1 MSRFV
6 PRRPLAGFAVLAVSF
21 ALACGDSDDGK
32 TNGDTSTT
40 GSTTWST
47 SDGGA
52 GDGGGGG
59 GGGGGTGACES
70 TNSALSEDA
79 RYAVGEVCTHFMECG
94 LGWYAS
100 CEECVEQWEYEYLA
114 QDSYSQA
121 RWPEVALCFST
132 ISCSDLAA
140 GDFSDCYADTCG
152 GVYCGTSHSTCQY
165 YGCGGCGGDGYCY
178 Y

>member
-6 PRRPLAGFAVLAVSF
+6 PRRPLAGFAVLAVSL

-59 GGGGGTGACES
+59 GGGGTGACES
-70 TNSALSEDA
+70 TNSALSADA

-121 RWPEVALCFST
+121 RWPEAALCFST